1 MNVKINTRGLLTL
14 MKKEA
19 LRIKDIWKQSI
30 LAPVI
35 SNLLFFVVFGV
46 ALADRVTTFEG
57 FDYLTVLVPGLVAMG
72 LMMNALQNPIFS
84 LVIAKYSGNISDL
97 LMLPLTGMELAFGY
111 LFGGL
116 IRGLAVAIVTLFVGM
131 IFTPVPFSHPFL
143 ILLFLFLIGG
153 TFTSLGCIIGI
164 LSKDFDQGNFI
175 PTFIINPLIYLGG
188 VFYSVEQLPNLL
200 QQISKFNP
208 LLYMIDG
215 LRYSFLGVGDLP
227 IHLSLIVTSI
237 FFVSI
242 FLIASKMFQSGYK
255 LKS

>member
-1 MNVKINTRGLLTL
+1 MKINTLGLMTM
-14 MKKEA
+14 MKKEY

-46 ALADRVTTFEG
+46 ALADRIATFEG
-57 FDYLTVLVPGLVAMG
+57 FSYLTVLVPGLVAMG

-111 LFGGL
+111 LFGGMV
-116 IRGLAVAIVTLFVGM
+116 RGLAVAIVTLIVGM
-131 IFTPVPFSHPFL
+131 IFTPVPFTSPLL

-153 TFTSLGCIIGI
+153 TFTSLGCIIGV

-175 PTFIINPLIYLGG
+175 PTFVINPLIYLGG
-188 VFYSVEQLPNLL
+188 VFYSIDQLPNFL
-200 QQISKFNP
+200 QIVSKFNP

-215 LRYSFLGVGDLP
+215 LRYSFLGVGD
-227 IHLSLIVTSI
+227 ISIGVSVAVTSLM
-237 FFVSI
+237 FVVTFS
-242 FLIASKMFQSGYK
+242 IASRIFQTGYK
-255 LKS
+255 LKT